1 MKSFYVSSCLKITTK
16 LSRQDSSNM
25 MSNKIKVVLILLL
38 SCLTTGAS
46 FAQKKSL
53 EKADK
58 KYSRFAYVDAIEILE
73 KVAKKGYKDEKM
85 FLKLGNAYF
94 FNAEYDKAE
103 AVYRELFA
111 LNSEQNEQVIY
122 RYALSLKSVG
132 KYEEADKYLEKF
144 NAIASAD
151 KRASLFN
158 DNRDYLEVIKMNSK
172 RYYVEDAGINS
183 VYSDYGSSMNGDKL
197 VFATARDTGGL
208 SKKKFKWNNKYFTNL
223 FSSDVK
229 EDFDAPLGN
238 PKRYGKKLN
247 SKFHEAS
254 AVFTKDGTTMYFTR
268 NNYLNGQ
275 IRRNDSKDVLLKIY
289 RAKWINGTWSNV
301 IELPFDSDEY
311 SCAHPALSPDEK
323 TMYFASD
330 MPGSFGASDLYKV
343 AINPDGSFGTP
354 VNLGSKI
361 NTPGRETFPFVS
373 TEGEL
378 YFASDGH
385 PGLGGLDIFVT
396 KFKTDGTFG
405 SVQNLGTPLNSRK
418 DDFGFYMNPVG
429 RTGFFTSNRES
440 GKGFD
445 DIYKFTE
452 LKKLNCE
459 QVLEGILRDVDTN
472 EPVVDAQLT
481 LFSADMD
488 KIATI
493 TTNKEGF
500 YSFGTV
506 DCDTKLFVRADKVDY
521 ETTEIPINTP
531 KLTGNTYIPLT
542 LKKRLVKIEQGTD
555 LAERDVLDIPTIY
568 FDLDKSFIRKDAAFE
583 LEKVLAV
590 MNQYPKM
597 KIDVRSHTDSRQ
609 TKEYNQRLSERRA
622 KSTIA
627 WLVRNGISPD
637 RITGRGYG
645 ETQLVNRCAD
655 GVKCSEAEHQMNR
668 RSQFIVV
675 EF

>member
-1 MKSFYVSSCLKITTK
+1 MTK

-25 MSNKIKVVLILLL
+25 KSTILRFEIVFLL
-38 SCLTTGAS
+38 SLIIAS
-46 FAQKKSL
+46 TSYAQKRGI

-58 KYSRFAYVDAIEILE
+58 KYNRYAYIDAIEVLE

-103 AVYRELFA
+103 SAYRELFT
-111 LNSEQNEQVIY
+111 LNPNQNEQVIF
-122 RYALSLKSVG
+122 RYSLALKSVG
-132 KYEEADKYLEKF
+132 KYEEADLYLEKF

-183 VYSDYGSSMNGDKL
+183 IYSDYGSSMNGDKL
-197 VFATARDTGGL
+197 VFATARDTGNF
-208 SKKKFKWNNKYFTNL
+208 SKRKFKWNNKYFTNL
-223 FSSDVK
+223 FASDVK
-229 EDFDAPLGN
+229 EDFDAPLGT
-238 PKRYGKKLN
+238 PKRFGKKLN

-268 NNYLNGQ
+268 NNYLNRQ
-275 IRRNDSKDVLLKIY
+275 IRRNQNNDILLKIY
-289 RAKWINGTWSNV
+289 RATWRNGAWSDV
-301 IELPFDSDEY
+301 VELPFDSDEY
-311 SCAHPALSPDEK
+311 SCAHPVLSPDEK

-330 MPGSFGASDLYKV
+330 MPGSFGGSDLYKV

-354 VNLGSKI
+354 INLGSKI
-361 NTPGRETFPFVS
+361 NTPGRETFPFIS
-373 TEGEL
+373 SENEL

-385 PGLGGLDIFVT
+385 PGLGGLDIFVS
-396 KFKTDGTFG
+396 KIKTDGSFG
-405 SVQNLGTPLNSRK
+405 TVQNLGTPLNSRK
-418 DDFGFYMNPVG
+418 DDFAFYMNAVG
-429 RTGFFTSNRES
+429 RTGYFTSNRES

-459 QVLEGILRDVDTN
+459 QLLEGILRDVDTN
-472 EPVVDAQLT
+472 EPIADAQLT
-481 LFSADMD
+481 LFSSDMD

-493 TTNKEGF
+493 STNKEGF

-506 DCDTKLFVRADKVDY
+506 ECDTKLFVRADKADY
-521 ETTEIPINTP
+521 ETTEVPLNTP
-531 KLTGNTYIPLT
+531 KTTGNTYIPLT
-542 LKKRLVKIEQGTD
+542 LKKRLVRIEEGTD
-555 LAERDVLDIPTIY
+555 LAGREILDIPIIY

-627 WLVRNGISPD
+627 WLIRNGISPD

-645 ETQLVNRCAD
+645 ETQLVNKCAD